1 MRDGKIDE
9 PDGPSA
15 DAQRNNWKTI
25 FAFTK
30 GNHVVTLTSAFVFAS
45 AAGALGPVMAIFLGK
60 FFDAFAEFGAAK
72 IPPKELMDRAMTSIV
87 GFIGVGI
94 GTVLLKTGLF
104 FCWLS
109 FGEFQAKSVRD
120 ELFAGLLKKDLQ
132 WFEMRDAG
140 VGTPLARLQTYALSV
155 R

>member
-1 MRDGKIDE
+1 MRVGKIDQ
-9 PDGPSA
+9 PNGLPA
-15 DAQRNNWKTI
+15 NIQRNDWKTI

-30 GNHVVTLTSAFVFAS
+30 RKHVVTIISALVLAS
-45 AAGALGPVMAIFLGK
+45 AAGALGPVMAIFLGN
-60 FFDAFAEFGAAK
+60 FFDAFADFGSAK
-72 IPPKELMDRAMTSIV
+72 ISAKELMDGAMTSI
-87 GFIGVGI
+87 IGIISIGI

-109 FGEFQAKSVRD
+109 FGEAQAKSVRD

-140 VGTPLARLQTYALSV
+140 VGTLLTRLQTYALSII
-155 R
+155 